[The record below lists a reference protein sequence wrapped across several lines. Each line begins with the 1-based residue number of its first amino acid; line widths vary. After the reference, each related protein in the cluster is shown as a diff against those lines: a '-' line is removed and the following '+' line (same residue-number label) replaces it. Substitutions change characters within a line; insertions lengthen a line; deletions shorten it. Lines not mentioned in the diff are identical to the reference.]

1 MPSTAA
7 PRVNFSRPGELDLLG
22 SLREYGKMFPV
33 FSLLPKKMFS
43 GIFLNSSFPPFF
55 LLMESTRAG
64 FFPSGILG
72 IVVLIYPPASGSSPS
87 QQVSPGQSFTEGL
100 FSCRTCGAQQFHL
113 PCPGFKIQSPIHGC
127 ICRHGINDGA
137 GISQALGSIQ
147 GCWFP
152 PQLYLTTLQSAGDE
166 PLPKAP
172 GVWLCS
178 PGFPAP
184 PGQQET
190 LWEAAE
196 LGADKCRKGT
206 NLTLPKLSFRPLFL
220 LTEDSRAGFVSLW
233 HFGSCSS
240 DFCAAAGC
248 CPSQKCLQERW

>member
-1 MPSTAA
+1 
-7 PRVNFSRPGELDLLG
+7 
-22 SLREYGKMFPV
+22 
-33 FSLLPKKMFS
+33 MFS
-43 GIFLNSSFPPFF
+43 ARIRENVSCLFSPSEKDVFGNLSKLFFPPFF
-55 LLMESTRAG
+55 PAHGRHQSRI
-64 FFPSGILG
+64 FPLRNFGHCSSDLS
-72 IVVLIYPPASGSSPS
+72 PASGSSPS

-113 PCPGFKIQSPIHGC
+113 PPPGYKIQSPIHGC
-127 ICRHGINDGA
+127 ICRHGIDDGA

-178 PGFPAP
+178 PGFPAL

-196 LGADKCRKGT
+196 LGADK
-206 NLTLPKLSFRPLFL
+206 
-220 LTEDSRAGFVSLW
+220 W
-233 HFGSCSS
+233 
-240 DFCAAAGC
+240 
-248 CPSQKCLQERW
+248 QERDQPDSSQTLLSPSFPAHGRLQSGICFSLAFWEL

>member
-1 MPSTAA
+1 
-7 PRVNFSRPGELDLLG
+7 
-22 SLREYGKMFPV
+22 
-33 FSLLPKKMFS
+33 
-43 GIFLNSSFPPFF
+43 
-55 LLMESTRAG
+55 MESTRAG

-127 ICRHGINDGA
+127 ICRHGIDDGA

-178 PGFPAP
+178 PGFPAL

-196 LGADKCRKGT
+196 LGADK
-206 NLTLPKLSFRPLFL
+206 
-220 LTEDSRAGFVSLW
+220 W
-233 HFGSCSS
+233 
-240 DFCAAAGC
+240 
-248 CPSQKCLQERW
+248 QERDKPDSSQTLLSPSFPAHGRLQSGICFPLAFWEL

>member
-7 PRVNFSRPGELDLLG
+7 PRVNFSRPGELDLLC

-43 GIFLNSSFPPFF
+43 GIFLNSSSPPFF
-55 LLMESTRAG
+55 LLMEGTRAG

-113 PCPGFKIQSPIHGC
+113 PPPGYKIQSPVHGC
-127 ICRHGINDGA
+127 ICRHGIDDGA

-178 PGFPAP
+178 PGFPAL

-196 LGADKCRKGT
+196 LGADK
-206 NLTLPKLSFRPLFL
+206 
-220 LTEDSRAGFVSLW
+220 W
-233 HFGSCSS
+233 
-240 DFCAAAGC
+240 
-248 CPSQKCLQERW
+248 QERDQPDSSQTLLSPSFPAHGRLQSGICFSLAFWEL